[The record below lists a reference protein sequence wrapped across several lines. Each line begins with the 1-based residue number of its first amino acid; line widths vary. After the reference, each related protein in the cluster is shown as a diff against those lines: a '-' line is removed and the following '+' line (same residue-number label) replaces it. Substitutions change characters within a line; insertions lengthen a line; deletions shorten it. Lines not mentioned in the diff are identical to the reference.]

1 MTRIHIFRSRFQI
14 YFFFLVAIINV
25 IRPNTGNYYWIS
37 SSSSSSSSKSSSC
50 FFFADAYRVGDVV
63 DADISTRSALTIDL
77 LMANQPL
84 FGLSKTVHLPRLPER
99 FSLSFEE
106 GLHSIPYVDG
116 QFLQHLIVTFVYS
129 KSGGGRIHSVT
140 SKAVQSTGSSRRFDP
155 KRKIEVVFDWI
166 EEENVDIEAG
176 ATVMFL
182 AAFIV
187 SILFLLQLCMT
198 TDGYD
203 DEDNNNNDNDNNNRD
218 SYYKGR

>member
-1 MTRIHIFRSRFQI
+1 MTRIHISRS

-37 SSSSSSSSKSSSC
+37 SSSSSKSSC

-63 DADISTRSALTIDL
+63 DADISTRSSLTIDL
-77 LMANQPL
+77 LMADQPL

-116 QFLQHLIVTFVYS
+116 QFLQQLLVTFVYS

-140 SKAVQSTGSSRRFDP
+140 SKAIQSTGSNRRFDP
-155 KRKIEVVFDWI
+155 KKKIEVVFDWI

-182 AAFIV
+182 AAFVV
-187 SILFLLQLCMT
+187 SILFLLQLCVT
-198 TDGYD
+198 ED
-203 DEDNNNNDNDNNNRD
+203 DDDAGNNNNDNGNNNNNNNRD